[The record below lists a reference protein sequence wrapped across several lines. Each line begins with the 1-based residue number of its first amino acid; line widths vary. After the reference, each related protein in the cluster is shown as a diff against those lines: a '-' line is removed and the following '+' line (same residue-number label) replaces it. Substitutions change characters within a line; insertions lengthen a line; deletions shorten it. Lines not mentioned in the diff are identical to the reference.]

1 MKSRKYIFLI
11 LIIFLFFI
19 NTNCFAGTTEPQIY
33 AKSAILIDSNTGKV
47 LYSKNANEKKY
58 PASTTKILTAILAI
72 EKLDLNQ
79 TITASEFAV
88 SSIPSGYSNA
98 GIKAGEI
105 LTVYELLQ
113 AYLIHSANEV
123 GYILAENIS
132 NTTEDFAD
140 LMNTKANEI
149 GCKNTHFTN
158 PSGLHDENHY
168 TTAYDLALIAKYC
181 MKNETFRKIVS
192 LPTCTIPATNKSSER
207 FYTNT
212 NEILLIDSR
221 YYNPNVIGI
230 KTGYTKEA
238 GNCLISAYSGDNME
252 LISVVLDSPETT
264 QENTSGRFS
273 DTLSV
278 FKFAV
283 ENFKFKTIAFQNSIV
298 TSLVIKNASD
308 DTKNLD
314 LLLENSIEA
323 LTSTS
328 IDINNLEYEINL
340 SENIYA
346 PISKNQILGTVTYTI
361 NGVKYTENL
370 IASHDVILSE
380 FWNNIFKIMCAVLI
394 LIIISLL
401 IFTINKK

>member
-1 MKSRKYIFLI
+1 IFLI
-11 LIIFLFFI
+11 LIIFLIFI
-19 NTNCFAGTTEPQIY
+19 NTVCYASTSEPQIY

-58 PASTTKILTAILAI
+58 PASTTKILTSILAI

-79 TITASEFAV
+79 TLTASESAI

-98 GIKAGEI
+98 GIKAGEN
-105 LTVYELLQ
+105 LTVYELLE
-113 AYLIHSANEV
+113 AYLVHSANEV
-123 GYILAENIS
+123 GYILSENIS

-140 LMNTKANEI
+140 LMNAKAKEI
-149 GCKNTHFTN
+149 GCQNTHFTN

-168 TTAYDLALIAKYC
+168 TTAYDLALIARYC

-192 LPTCTIPATNKSSER
+192 LPTCTIAATNKSGER
-207 FYTNT
+207 HYSNT
-212 NEILLIDSR
+212 NEILLKNSK
-221 YYNPNVIGI
+221 YYNENVIGI

-238 GNCLISAYSGDNME
+238 GNCLISAYSSDNME

-264 QENTSGRFS
+264 KEKTSGRFS
-273 DTLSV
+273 DTLSI

-283 ENFKFKTIAFQNSIV
+283 ENYKFQTIANQNSIL
-298 TSLVIKNASD
+298 TSMIIKDATD

-328 IDINNLEYEINL
+328 VDINNLEYEINL
-340 SENIYA
+340 DENIHA
-346 PISKNQILGTVTYTI
+346 PISKNQVLGTVTYTI
-361 NGVKYTENL
+361 DGIKYTENL
-370 IASHDVILSE
+370 IASHDVNLSE
-380 FWNNIFKIMCAVLI
+380 FWNNVFKITCTVLI
-394 LIIISLL
+394 LIIVSFL
-401 IFTINKK
+401 IFTRNKK

>member
-158 PSGLHDENHY
+158 YRN
-168 TTAYDLALIAKYC
+168 
-181 MKNETFRKIVS
+181 
-192 LPTCTIPATNKSSER
+192 
-207 FYTNT
+207 
-212 NEILLIDSR
+212 
-221 YYNPNVIGI
+221 
-230 KTGYTKEA
+230 
-238 GNCLISAYSGDNME
+238 
-252 LISVVLDSPETT
+252 
-264 QENTSGRFS
+264 
-273 DTLSV
+273 
-278 FKFAV
+278 
-283 ENFKFKTIAFQNSIV
+283 
-298 TSLVIKNASD
+298 
-308 DTKNLD
+308 
-314 LLLENSIEA
+314 
-323 LTSTS
+323 
-328 IDINNLEYEINL
+328 
-340 SENIYA
+340 
-346 PISKNQILGTVTYTI
+346 
-361 NGVKYTENL
+361 
-370 IASHDVILSE
+370 
-380 FWNNIFKIMCAVLI
+380 
-394 LIIISLL
+394 
-401 IFTINKK
+401 

>member
-1 MKSRKYIFLI
+1 
-11 LIIFLFFI
+11 
-19 NTNCFAGTTEPQIY
+19 
-33 AKSAILIDSNTGKV
+33 
-47 LYSKNANEKKY
+47 
-58 PASTTKILTAILAI
+58 
-72 EKLDLNQ
+72 
-79 TITASEFAV
+79 
-88 SSIPSGYSNA
+88 
-98 GIKAGEI
+98 
-105 LTVYELLQ
+105 
-113 AYLIHSANEV
+113 
-123 GYILAENIS
+123 
-132 NTTEDFAD
+132 
-140 LMNTKANEI
+140 
-149 GCKNTHFTN
+149 
-158 PSGLHDENHY
+158 
-168 TTAYDLALIAKYC
+168 
-181 MKNETFRKIVS
+181 
-192 LPTCTIPATNKSSER
+192 
-207 FYTNT
+207 
-212 NEILLIDSR
+212 
-221 YYNPNVIGI
+221 
-230 KTGYTKEA
+230 
-238 GNCLISAYSGDNME
+238 ME